1 MYRHAGLPS
10 SPASKY
16 WVRTTPAG
24 AETSLSQRT
33 SQNIAVCKRFS
44 KRKRERTESVAAL
57 DPHQRINRVLRLSR
71 VDPFVVALLGRQAH
85 TKPSP
90 HFKIV
95 GTHALYG
102 YESAAWVRLDA
113 NALAARVINLP

>member
-1 MYRHAGLPS
+1 M
-10 SPASKY
+10 
-16 WVRTTPAG
+16 G
-24 AETSLSQRT
+24 AHYPCWGRNQPSQRT
-33 SQNIAVCKRFS
+33 SQNIAVCKHFTKR
-44 KRKRERTESVAAL
+44 KRKRERAESVAGLKAAL
-57 DPHQRINRVLRLSR
+57 DPHQRINRALRLSR